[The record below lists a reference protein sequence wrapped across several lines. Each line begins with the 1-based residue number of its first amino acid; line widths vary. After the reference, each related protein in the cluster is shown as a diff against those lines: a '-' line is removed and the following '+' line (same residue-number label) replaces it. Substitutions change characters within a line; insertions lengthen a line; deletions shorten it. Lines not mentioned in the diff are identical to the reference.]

1 MFNSHSQAE
10 VLVITVV
17 LIIIYIVGY
26 ELIRRLDVPIEKRY
40 ELSLRL
46 MASLSFF
53 LVIYNIY
60 VSIRSNDRIEQNK
73 AAYNTVQNIQH
84 NWLDPQSEL
93 LQKYPESYFLYSSMV
108 QDADF
113 GVEAPQQYDP
123 LKRKE
128 LEVYYSLRV
137 FQSMEDF
144 LTTGKYDTTGKDV
157 WVNNY
162 LMWMQSPIL
171 RNYWKKLSF
180 NYSKDT
186 REFVGQIIKESDG
199 LLALRKKKGELMVRD
214 YDSVSARIEVAF
226 R

>member
-1 MFNSHSQAE
+1 M
-10 VLVITVV
+10 LIVV
-17 LIIIYIVGY
+17 YVVGY
-26 ELIRRLDVPIEKRY
+26 ELIKKLDVPIEKKL

-60 VSIRSNDRIEQNK
+60 VSVRSNDRIEENK

-108 QDADF
+108 PDADF
-113 GVEAPQQYDP
+113 GMEMPKEYDP
-123 LKRKE
+123 LQRKQ
-128 LEVYYSLRV
+128 LEVYYSLRL

-144 LTTGKYDTTGKDV
+144 LTTGEYDTTGKEV
-157 WVNNY
+157 WINNY

-171 RNYWKKLSF
+171 RYYWTKLSF

-186 REFVGQIIKESDG
+186 REFVAQIIKGSDV
-199 LLALRKKKGELMVRD
+199 LIAMRKKKSTLTTSD
-214 YDSVSARIEVAF
+214 YDAISEKITVAF